1 MVCDFRHDTLP
12 SHQHPQILLVCA
24 YTAQVKVKVSLRRKQ
39 NKSQKIKQ
47 IWVYV
52 PGLSLT
58 TYEKMGR
65 QNYGSMN
72 ISILIPRTKN
82 DEIPYPLIC

>member
-1 MVCDFRHDTLP
+1 MCGLDVTLP

-24 YTAQVKVKVSLRRKQ
+24 YTAQVKVTVSLRRKQ

-47 IWVYV
+47 DRVGV

-65 QNYGSMN
+65 QNYGPKN
-72 ISILIPRTKN
+72 ISKLIPRTKN
-82 DEIPYPLIC
+82 DEIPHPLIC